1 MQPEPF
7 FTAGANQ
14 SERPGRVAPWL
25 QALSLAATGAVLWK
39 LSIGPRLLRQ
49 PFLTVAGLALF
60 YAITAWLWS
69 AAVTFVLFLLLP
81 RRADE
86 DRPLETVLRT
96 SSVAVWF
103 APATVLLASFSP
115 AALAAALALIITA
128 TRLLYTGWVE
138 NNGAAGAEA
147 APVAQFALLEAAHRT
162 WTQDLATGLLA
173 AALLQS
179 GTTALL
185 SRHWLAASAL
195 FGMSAAVLT
204 LFALRSGAAAPQRS
218 RPLPQTGYGIAMT
231 ILLAAG
237 LTVGGIGMHGGNA
250 WGWGF
255 GEKRGPAASAREIM
269 RELFEPARAESGT
282 STAANPPVAPAQ
294 LAPMPPGGDFPGVIL
309 WPELRKVTTL
319 IDPLL
324 PTEGGAVR
332 AARTYSIPFGGEYW
346 IYRLA
351 FRRPPPNSWT
361 QRGSPAAL
369 SFRSTDHWPLKME
382 AHQKL
387 DPPIDLSCCRKVRVD
402 IWNADR
408 YPGTVTLELLAVDR
422 TGAPTVSL
430 GFQAVR
436 SAPDFSVDPIIAVP
450 ESLEYEVPASI
461 HQCGELQV
469 FFNRSRSRAEKS
481 ARIAVERFVLVP

>member
-1 MQPEPF
+1 MQTELFSTTGAPRPEK
-7 FTAGANQ
+7 Q
-14 SERPGRVAPWL
+14 GRFAPWI

-81 RRADE
+81 RRE
-86 DRPLETVLRT
+86 GGDRPLETILRT
-96 SSVAVWF
+96 STVAVWF

-115 AALAAALALIITA
+115 AALAAALALIVTA
-128 TRLLYTGWVE
+128 TRLLYTGWME
-138 NNGAAGAEA
+138 HKGPGATESAVRE
-147 APVAQFALLEAAHRT
+147 PFALLQAAHRT
-162 WTQDLATGLLA
+162 WTPDLAAGLLA
-173 AALLQS
+173 AALLQC

-195 FGMSAAVLT
+195 FGMSTAVLT
-204 LFALRSGAAAPQRS
+204 LFALTSGAAAAQRS

-237 LTVGGIGMHGGNA
+237 LTIGGIGMRGGNA

-255 GEKRGPAASAREIM
+255 GQKRGPAASAREIM
-269 RELFEPARAESGT
+269 RELFEPARAESARG
-282 STAANPPVAPAQ
+282 AADNPPGAPVQ
-294 LAPMPPGGDFPGVIL
+294 LAPLPPGGDFPGVIL

-324 PTEGGAVR
+324 PTGGGAVR

-351 FRRPPPNSWT
+351 FRRPPPNSWK

-387 DPPIDLSCCRKVRVD
+387 DPPVDLSCCRKVRVE

-422 TGAPTVSL
+422 TGAHTVSL
-430 GFQAVR
+430 GIQPVL
-436 SAPDFSVDPIIAVP
+436 SAPNLSVDPITAIP
-450 ESLEYEVPASI
+450 ESIDYQVPGSV
-461 HQCGELQV
+461 HECGEFQV
-469 FFNRSRSRAEKS
+469 MFNRSRSRAEKS
-481 ARIAVERFVLVP
+481 ARIAVDRFVLLP